1 MEQNVIL
8 SGGRVV
14 DPSRGIDEVRDIG
27 ISGGIIVSPE
37 SIPEARRL
45 DMSGKVVA
53 PGFIDVHVHLR
64 EPGQTHKED
73 IATGTAAAA
82 AGGFTT
88 VVAMPNT
95 IPAMDTAEHVIEFM
109 ELVAEKAQVRV
120 LPAGAISIGRQGSVE
135 TDVKSLVQAG
145 CPVLSDDGSTPQAS
159 GFMRNVM
166 KAAVKAGV
174 PVVDH
179 CEDLSLSKPGVL
191 HEGEVAKRLGL
202 PGQPRTAEEVIV
214 ARDLLLAKETGCH
227 IHLQHLSSAGSIE
240 LIRRA
245 KQEGINVTAEATPHH
260 LFLTDKAC
268 LQWGTN
274 AKMAPPLREESDR
287 LALIEALKDGT
298 IDMIATDHAPHT
310 EDEKARGWMEAPFG
324 IIGLEAA
331 VPLCL
336 THLYHTGILDI
347 QRLIALFTTGPA
359 GLLTSFCK
367 KIGMRLGTLEE
378 GNAGGVTVLDLE
390 TEHTLDVSSFKSK
403 SRNCPYD
410 GMACKGRVAEV
421 FLG

>member
-1 MEQNVIL
+1 MEQNVVL

-27 ISGGIIVSPE
+27 ISGGRIVSPE
-37 SIPEARRL
+37 SIPDAPRM

-95 IPAMDTAEHVIEFM
+95 VPAMDTAERVVEFM
-109 ELVAEKAQVRV
+109 ELVAKKAHVRV
-120 LPAGAISIGRQGSVE
+120 LPAGAISIGRQGSVA
-135 TDVKSLVQAG
+135 TDVKALVRAG

-159 GFMRNVM
+159 GFMRAVM
-166 KAAVKAGV
+166 EAAVEADV

-191 HEGEVAKRLGL
+191 HDGKVAMQLGL

-214 ARDLLLAKETGCH
+214 ARDLLLARETGCR
-227 IHLQHLSSAGSIE
+227 IHLQHLSSAGSVE
-240 LIRRA
+240 MVRRA
-245 KQEGINVTAEATPHH
+245 KQDGIKVTAEATPHH
-260 LFLTDKAC
+260 LFLTDRAC

-287 LALIEALKDGT
+287 LALIAALKDGT

-310 EDEKARGWMEAPFG
+310 EEEKSRGWLEAPFG
-324 IIGLEAA
+324 IVGIETV

-336 THLYHTGILDI
+336 THLYHAGVLDLH
-347 QRLIALFTTGPA
+347 RLIALFTAGPA
-359 GLLTSFCK
+359 GLLSSFCK
-367 KIGMRLGTLEE
+367 KIGQRLGTLEE
-378 GNAGGVTVLDLE
+378 GSAGGVTILDLE
-390 TEHTLDVSSFKSK
+390 AEHTIDVRSFKSK

-410 GMACKGRVAEV
+410 GMSCKGRIVAI
-421 FLG
+421 F